1 MSDVMKRA
9 EEMRASA
16 DPHYNCAQS
25 VFVPF
30 AEREGM
36 DTETALKTAA
46 CFGSGMNMGSVCG
59 AVTGAMMALGA
70 ACTAGADPAAEKPKG
85 TKLCKELQ
93 KRFQAQFG
101 SMLCAEILQANGH
114 AICDRC
120 IAFAAGAAEELIREN
135 KGNTA

>member
-1 MSDVMKRA
+1 MTI
-9 EEMRASA
+9 EERSTAYHA
-16 DPHYNCAQS
+16 RGCNCCQS
-25 VFVPF
+25 VLCTLG
-30 AEREGM
+30 EY
-36 DTETALKTAA
+36 TALPEATAIA
-46 CFGSGMNMGSVCG
+46 LGCGFGGGMLSGNVCG

-135 KGNTA
+135 K

>member
-1 MSDVMKRA
+1 MTI
-9 EEMRASA
+9 EEKSTAYHARGC
-16 DPHYNCAQS
+16 NCCQS
-25 VFVPF
+25 VLCTLG
-30 AEREGM
+30 EY
-36 DTETALKTAA
+36 TALPEATAIA
-46 CFGSGMNMGSVCG
+46 LGCGFGGGMLSGNVCG

-70 ACTAGADPAAEKPKG
+70 ACTAGADPAAEKQKG
-85 TKLCKELQ
+85 TRLCKELQ

-135 KGNTA
+135 K

>member
-1 MSDVMKRA
+1 MTI
-9 EEMRASA
+9 EERSTAYHA
-16 DPHYNCAQS
+16 RGCNCCQS
-25 VFVPF
+25 VLCTLG
-30 AEREGM
+30 EY
-36 DTETALKTAA
+36 TALPEATAIA
-46 CFGSGMNMGSVCG
+46 LGCGFGGGMLSGNVCG

-85 TKLCKELQ
+85 TRLCKELQ

-135 KGNTA
+135 K

>member
-1 MSDVMKRA
+1 MTI
-9 EEMRASA
+9 EERSTAYHA
-16 DPHYNCAQS
+16 RGCNCCQS
-25 VFVPF
+25 VLCTLGEYTARPEATAIALGCGFGG
-30 AEREGM
+30 GM
-36 DTETALKTAA
+36 L
-46 CFGSGMNMGSVCG
+46 SGNVCG

-85 TKLCKELQ
+85 TRLCKELQ

-135 KGNTA
+135 K

>member
-1 MSDVMKRA
+1 MTI
-9 EEMRASA
+9 EERSTAYHA
-16 DPHYNCAQS
+16 RGCNCCQS
-25 VFVPF
+25 VLCTLG
-30 AEREGM
+30 EY
-36 DTETALKTAA
+36 TALPEATAIA
-46 CFGSGMNMGSVCG
+46 LGCGFGGGMLSGNVCG

-85 TKLCKELQ
+85 ARLCKELQ

-135 KGNTA
+135 K

>member
-1 MSDVMKRA
+1 MTI
-9 EEMRASA
+9 EEKSTAYHARGC
-16 DPHYNCAQS
+16 NCCQS
-25 VFVPF
+25 VLCTLG
-30 AEREGM
+30 EY
-36 DTETALKTAA
+36 TALPEATAIA
-46 CFGSGMNMGSVCG
+46 LGCGFGGGMLSGNVCG

-85 TKLCKELQ
+85 TRLCKELQ

-135 KGNTA
+135 K